1 VYVGKVIEVMDSLEE
16 LRKINLMI
24 SKGYVLVAVKSLNKY
39 YSVLPLELFNE
50 QNKAIMSGCSKMFVH
65 RDVLSEMDKKLQEHK
80 EREKLLNQTAR
91 LNNKGIAYEKEGKIK
106 QAINV
111 YEKNIELGYPAH
123 RSFQRLMILY
133 RKAKDYDNEMR
144 VIERAIEIFP
154 GDTLY
159 ISRYEKA
166 HKLKNKQ

>member
-1 VYVGKVIEVMDSLEE
+1 MANLEE
-16 LRKINLMI
+16 LQKINQMS

-50 QNKAIMSGCSKMFVH
+50 QSKAIMAGCSKMFVH
-65 RDVLSEMDKKLQEHK
+65 RDVLVEMDKKLQEHK

-133 RKAKDYDNEMR
+133 RKAKDYENERR
-144 VIERAIEIFP
+144 VVLRALDVFNSDEYYK
-154 GDTLY
+154 GRLNKVEQL
-159 ISRYEKA
+159 ISNQQK
-166 HKLKNKQ
+166 